1 MTIGANVPCAHGSI
15 PFPAW
20 NKEAYPPWLVKKR
33 WMCGWVSAGE
43 KFWVRRKEEKEGGEG
58 KEFSNT
64 ALLTSLYVRGEKT
77 FLNMVQKTV
86 FSYPHWPLFIRTTFL
101 KANFTTEGKGDFRAS
116 VARENKSKKEEGVCG
131 HKGSTLLPPPSVGA
145 GVLFKRRKR
154 MEGQESRQLPRER
167 ERAHCRLEHTPIVAP
182 SHSVSLKRAQDATL
196 PKWRPTQRREG
207 GEGKGGPLPE
217 PCTSLFLPF
226 PSAIT

>member
-86 FSYPHWPLFIRTTFL
+86 FSYPHWPSSIRPTFL

-116 VARENKSKKEEGVCG
+116 VAREKKSKKKK
-131 HKGSTLLPPPSVGA
+131 KGCVDTKGQHFCRLHPSAPASFSDG
-145 GVLFKRRKR
+145 GRGWKDKSL
-154 MEGQESRQLPRER
+154 GNSPGRER
-167 ERAHCRLEHTPIVAP
+167 EHTVVLNTP
-182 SHSVSLKRAQDATL
+182 
-196 PKWRPTQRREG
+196 
-207 GEGKGGPLPE
+207 PL
-217 PCTSLFLPF
+217 
-226 PSAIT
+226 